1 MVSKFAAVRRW
12 PPGEGIVSAGVLP
25 RRPLLGGIKWTII
38 SKCDFGEVRAE
49 GRALSGTAV
58 RYGDVASF
66 AWGRERIEPG
76 AFAPLGDAILN
87 AQHDRAT
94 PLARTDGGGLTLLD
108 SEAALEI
115 RAELPP
121 TRSADD
127 VLELVRAKVM
137 RGLSIEFVALTER
150 SEANVRIIEACAAGR
165 DWGCGHPGLSRVG
178 CRSPPR
184 RRCGP
189 SPRSA
194 SKGLVVM
201 WPFREARAGAVSRDA
216 TEVAISAL
224 AARAAGK
231 DAPPEALAALE
242 IAASYVGRAFASA
255 VVSGPR
261 GGAVTDP
268 PGLGDDRADAR
279 TSRRTGY
286 APGRKRLSPGVHLRH
301 SRRPRR
307 LGLPL

>member
-1 MVSKFAAVRRW
+1 MDNNIEMRF
-12 PPGEGIVSAGVLP
+12 
-25 RRPLLGGIKWTII
+25 
-38 SKCDFGEVRAE
+38 CEVRAE
-49 GRALSGTAV
+49 GRSLSGTAV

-150 SEANVRIIEACAAGR
+150 SETDLRIIERARLVGIGVVDTPAYPASAIEARRAAAA
-165 DWGCGHPGLSRVG
+165 
-178 CRSPPR
+178 R
-184 RRCGP
+184 RR
-189 SPRSA
+189 
-194 SKGLVVM
+194 
-201 WPFREARAGAVSRDA
+201 
-216 TEVAISAL
+216 
-224 AARAAGK
+224 
-231 DAPPEALAALE
+231 
-242 IAASYVGRAFASA
+242 
-255 VVSGPR
+255 
-261 GGAVTDP
+261 
-268 PGLGDDRADAR
+268 
-279 TSRRTGY
+279 
-286 APGRKRLSPGVHLRH
+286 PGR
-301 SRRPRR
+301 RRRVW
-307 LGLPL
+307 L